1 MNCPNCTAP
10 LPLDRI
16 DRTAMYVRCDWCDTS
31 VRLNALDPPAAVET
45 ALKPRISRPT
55 DLSVNR
61 TGDALHIAQSTVKP
75 RNLGAAAFMIIW
87 LIILFGMGT
96 AAAQFAPG
104 GFVTLIVIGMAAFG
118 LIGLVKSVGGS
129 VQRLDI
135 NISPTALTVQ
145 QRGMFPGPTIHEP
158 RDGIRQ
164 FWVEEDFVSI
174 SDARERNGQPIARYA
189 LNVLRRDH
197 SKRRLATF
205 HDRETALYLE
215 QEIEKFLG
223 IQDRPVKGEYAS

>member
-31 VRLNALDPPAAVET
+31 VRLTSLDPPAAVDA
-45 ALKPRISRPT
+45 ALKPRIGRPT
-55 DLSVNR
+55 DLTISR
-61 TGDALHIAQSTVKP
+61 TGDTLVISQSAVKA
-75 RNLGAAAFMIIW
+75 RNIGGAAFIIVW
-87 LIILFGMGT
+87 LILLFGMGT
-96 AAAQFAPG
+96 LASQVAPFGFITLVVIVMAAI
-104 GFVTLIVIGMAAFG
+104 GFVG
-118 LIGLVKSVGGS
+118 LAKAVGGS

-145 QRGMFPGPTIHEP
+145 QRGMFPGPTIREP

-164 FWVEEDFVSI
+164 FWVEEDFVPI
-174 SDARERNGQPIARYA
+174 SNDREPNGQPLARYA

-205 HDRETALYLE
+205 DDRETALYLE
-215 QEIEKFLG
+215 QEIEKFLN
-223 IQDRPVKGEYAS
+223 IRDRPVKGEYAS